1 MKKKIGKY
9 IFEILVIFIGIT
21 ISFLFESW
29 RNDREGRLETKK
41 QLTLLRNDLG
51 RTKAWIEQIDSNY
64 NETIS
69 NISHLKNGKDLS
81 EEDFSLLMFKIFD
94 NPIDFPLRDISPYLS
109 QVSRLNE
116 TSNIS
121 GSDKI
126 ITSVAFIQTLVRE
139 DYELNKS
146 ISDYVDN
153 RIWPKLNKNNFQDKI
168 LDAEKSWT
176 DTTIVWTEKRYSIEL
191 FDDLK
196 TDLSFVEL
204 KIRKIIIVHDAL
216 KRRIEILKEDLSK
229 V

>member
-1 MKKKIGKY
+1 MKQKIRKY
-9 IFEILVIFIGIT
+9 LFEIVVIFIGIT

-29 RNDREGRLETKK
+29 REDREGRLETKK

-64 NETIS
+64 NETLS
-69 NISHLKNGKDLS
+69 NITHLKKGNVVS
-81 EEDFSLLMFKIFD
+81 EEDFALLMFKIFD
-94 NPIDFPLRDISPYLS
+94 NPIDFPLRDISPYLN

-116 TSNIS
+116 TSNIN

-153 RIWPKLNKNNFQDKI
+153 RIWPKLNKNNFQDRI
-168 LDAEKSWT
+168 LDAEKSWA
-176 DTTIVWTEKRYSIEL
+176 DTTIVWAEKRYSIEL

-204 KIRKIIIVHDAL
+204 KIRKLIIVHDAL